1 VRQSDAKRPYRR
13 PRSPLLSPLQDRDA
27 GASSLVI
34 LRSLFSSVNFCV
46 FGIETDV
53 NQMPNRLRSTRLAGL
68 FEPPIVDAIDH
79 MVRRSQFEPAH
90 IQFFRPCGFPYHV
103 VQITAVYG
111 KRPPYPILPNEG
123 PQSTG
128 PGAASTRFAM
138 GTTFPP
144 KIPRRTTGKG

>member
-1 VRQSDAKRPYRR
+1 
-13 PRSPLLSPLQDRDA
+13 
-27 GASSLVI
+27 
-34 LRSLFSSVNFCV
+34 
-46 FGIETDV
+46 
-53 NQMPNRLRSTRLAGL
+53 MPDRLRPAWLPRL

-111 KRPPYPILPNEG
+111 KRPPYPFLPNEG
-123 PQSTG
+123 PQSSG

-138 GTTFPP
+138 WYYISAENTTPYY
-144 KIPRRTTGKG
+144 GKKAMATPADQVRDR